1 MKPKMDENYWW
12 SSTIPASK
20 RASHVIIIGFLCV
33 SLAAGLS
40 DDGGMRTR
48 REHADTRQQHHN
60 QHQQIHTISATIRDA
75 DNSALLKN
83 ILASKNSASISTD
96 SAAKEGHKSSNS
108 VSNNIINQIKLS
120 NITSSSTTLS
130 KLTASVLSRLNSS
143 PPSSSSGS
151 NRTEQGERLHSWS
164 PMNSDSSLQHH
175 LRTGSQADAEPSRR
189 VKRKASSRGSPL
201 IYNSKQ
207 PTQLFCRTNFRLAVH
222 EDGTINGTRDNMD
235 VYSSL
240 YIQSQRRS
248 IVSIKGLK
256 SQLYVCVDDNGNLYG
271 NRRVSRN
278 CYFQEKLEPNFFNT
292 YAYKMPDSTNKRRRH
307 RTLFLSIN
315 KYGESRIAKVRTQK
329 KAQFIPLVP
338 PTELL

>member
-1 MKPKMDENYWW
+1 MDESCWW

-33 SLAAGLS
+33 TLAAGLS
-40 DDGGMRTR
+40 DDGGLQTR
-48 REHADTRQQHHN
+48 REQADTRQHHQN
-60 QHQQIHTISATIRDA
+60 QQQLHTISATIRDA
-75 DNSALLKN
+75 DNSVLLHN
-83 ILASKNSASISTD
+83 LLATKNSASISTD
-96 SAAKEGHKSSNS
+96 SSATGHKSSS
-108 VSNNIINQIKLS
+108 LSNNIINQIKVS
-120 NITSSSTTLS
+120 NITSSSSTIS
-130 KLTASVLSRLNSS
+130 KLTASVLSRLNSL

-151 NRTEQGERLHSWS
+151 NRTERGERLHSWS
-164 PMNSDSSLQHH
+164 PMSSDSMLEHH

-189 VKRKASSRGSPL
+189 VRRKASSRGSTL

-248 IVSIKGLK
+248 IVSIKGLR
-256 SQLYVCVDDNGNLYG
+256 SQLYVCVDDSGSLYG
-271 NRRVSRN
+271 DTRVSRN

-292 YAYKMPDSTNKRRRH
+292 YAYKMPDSTSKRRRH

-338 PTELL
+338 PEELL